1 MSRKTWRDL
10 ARQQA
15 GAQRRRQTQDAP
27 PADLASVAEQLPALQ
42 SLLEKRKALEA
53 RMQALGSSPAPAEQ
67 TCAQDPRFPVAS
79 MAERRAELERWA
91 RQHEQRKTD
100 PVSALDQRP
109 RQAPRD
115 GWQELRD
122 SQAGQAEDRARK
134 VFAQKQSLTQR
145 LDQRVSDAR
154 NKAQERLRNSRRET
168 IQAPLSRSVEAPLT
182 QRLDAA
188 REPTRTERATTRESF
203 DQRYQQRME
212 KLLGIAPGST
222 DDLAQRRDRQREQQ
236 RAARL
241 AARRAERQAER
252 LDLMKRERAQERRA
266 QRPQSSTD
274 RP

>member
-10 ARQQA
+10 ARQQT
-15 GAQRRRQTQDAP
+15 GGRRTREAQRAP

-53 RMQALGSSPAPAEQ
+53 RMQELGSSPTRAGQ
-67 TCAQDPRFPVAS
+67 TPGEDPRFPVAS

-91 RQHEQRKTD
+91 RQHEQCKTE
-100 PVSALDQRP
+100 PAAALDQRP

-115 GWQELRD
+115 GWQALRD
-122 SQAGQAEDRARK
+122 SQAGQAEDRARQLL
-134 VFAQKQSLTQR
+134 AQKQSLMQR
-145 LDQRVSDAR
+145 LDQRVNDAR

-168 IQAPLSRSVEAPLT
+168 IQAPLSRPVEAPLT

-188 REPTRTERATTRESF
+188 RHPTRTERATTRESF
-203 DQRYQQRME
+203 DQRYKQRTE

-236 RAARL
+236 RAERL
-241 AARRAERQAER
+241 EARRAERQAER
-252 LDLMKRERAQERRA
+252 QDMMKRERAQERRA
-266 QRPQSSTD
+266 QRPQLSTD
-274 RP
+274 